1 VTPFAWKTCKMNW
14 DFQLAKAAQRAFRS
28 MPARDRS
35 RINGVLNEM
44 KTEPLTGD
52 IVALSGEYQ
61 GQHRRRVGS
70 WRILFE
76 VNFSTRVILVHDIRR
91 SGSTT
96 Y

>member
-1 VTPFAWKTCKMNW
+1 
-14 DFQLAKAAQRAFRS
+14 
-28 MPARDRS
+28 
-35 RINGVLNEM
+35 M